1 MLTNINHTVLGIIE
15 MLREY
20 GRTIRNKP
28 LAEIVIL
35 LYRAAHSDATRK
47 TYAVGQRHWIRFHN
61 AHPRIDFFPFA
72 ATNINPTTLSLCF
85 FVGYLASRPSIK
97 RYTTVRSYICHVKA
111 LWRDAG
117 CPENL
122 LHTPL
127 LRRLMRGVRRLLP
140 APIDAREAF
149 IPPSFLMPKYYV
161 QPPSTRLLLF
171 KAAVTLGFHA
181 MLRYGAFCQ
190 FTVSRLTVVLKNG
203 CERAFT
209 SFGHAPLPIAPHLA
223 LGVLF
228 TFTPKYTLS
237 NGIGTA
243 FFCHICDVAP
253 TLAMHCPMCVI
264 AALIRNRLLR
274 SPNHSPFDPLVFT
287 PAALTSYLGHVAGK
301 PGRPPSNPFK
311 PHSLRIGGHTYYT
324 IHNMNPDLRDYLA
337 RRAITRCS
345 LRYFRA
351 SPAENLRALRS
362 FYKRQAP
369 TAITTSTQ
377 PAPTTPRH
385 KC

>member
-1 MLTNINHTVLGIIE
+1 

-20 GRTIRNKP
+20 GRFIRNKP
-28 LAEIVIL
+28 LAEIVVL
-35 LYRAAHSDATRK
+35 LYRAALTDATHK

-61 AHPRIDFFPFA
+61 AHPKIDFYPFA

-85 FVGYLASRPSIK
+85 FVGYLASRPTIK
-97 RYTTVRSYICHVKA
+97 RYTTVRSYICHVRA

-117 CPENL
+117 CPDDL
-122 LHTPL
+122 LQTPL

-140 APIDAREAF
+140 APIDTREAF
-149 IPPSFLMPKYYV
+149 IPPSILMPNYYV
-161 QPPSTRLLLF
+161 RPPSNRLLLF
-171 KAAVTLGFHA
+171 KAAVALGFHA

-190 FTVSRLTVVLKNG
+190 FNKSKLIVVLKNG
-203 CERAFT
+203 HERAFT
-209 SFGHAPLPIAPHLA
+209 SFGPDPIPLADRTT

-253 TLAMHCPMCVI
+253 TLAIHCPMCII
-264 AALIRNRLLR
+264 ALMIDRGLLR
-274 SPNHSPFDPLVFT
+274 SSRHSPFDPLVFT
-287 PAALTSYLGHVAGK
+287 PASLTSYLGHVTGK
-301 PGRPPSNPFK
+301 PGRTPANPFK

-351 SPAENLRALRS
+351 SPAENLRALKN
-362 FYKRQAP
+362 FYQHLP
-369 TAITTSTQ
+369 PAIPIHQ
-377 PAPTTPRH
+377 P
-385 KC
+385 